1 MQILHDVC
9 PLRIDSVFVRD
20 DDDSDQEGGG
30 KGGCTLCISLL
41 NSEQPVHLT
50 EVEVVRIRK
59 RSRYRLCFLCLAC
72 DCFVCYCILKMTCHL
87 FLLQGL
93 DGDCHGVFF
102 QWQWECSSIWEQQEE
117 QECMTV

>member
-1 MQILHDVC
+1 VLLQILHDVC

-20 DDDSDQEGGG
+20 DDAAAEEEQVG
-30 KGGCTLCISLL
+30 GGCTLCISLL

-72 DCFVCYCILKMTCHL
+72 DCFVRYCILKMTCNL
-87 FLLQGL
+87 FWQGL

-102 QWQWECSSIWEQQEE
+102 QW
-117 QECMTV
+117 

>member
-59 RSRYRLCFLCLAC
+59 RSRYRLCFI
-72 DCFVCYCILKMTCHL
+72 VVWMK
-87 FLLQGL
+87 
-93 DGDCHGVFF
+93 
-102 QWQWECSSIWEQQEE
+102 
-117 QECMTV
+117 TVYG